1 MLCVS
6 SGDRAAERKS
16 NYNTFPY
23 ASPPSPACCHR
34 RTYWEQKAK
43 TAREEY
49 KKIRARKFPECSPT
63 LQRLPSRDSRAPAAR
78 LQLFFLRI
86 FTRWILNITREVKS
100 LVLVYRNRGNG
111 TRVWVHTGG
120 RTKGLMNKDA
130 HETNFVFCSSFF
142 YFTSSSPICR
152 A

>member
-1 MLCVS
+1 MTAMEINSERSAHICVETETQFDIHANGKDMLCVS

-63 LQRLPSRDSRAPAAR
+63 LQRLPSRDSRAPAAF

-100 LVLVYRNRGNG
+100 LVLV
-111 TRVWVHTGG
+111 
-120 RTKGLMNKDA
+120 
-130 HETNFVFCSSFF
+130 
-142 YFTSSSPICR
+142 
-152 A
+152 